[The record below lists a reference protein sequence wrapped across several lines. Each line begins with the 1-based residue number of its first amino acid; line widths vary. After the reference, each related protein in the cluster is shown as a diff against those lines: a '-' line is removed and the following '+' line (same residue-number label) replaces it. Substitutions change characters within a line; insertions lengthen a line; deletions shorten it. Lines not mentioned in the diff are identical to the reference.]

1 MRASKEDHWKALKL
15 GTFRLIDACGDGE
28 AVPITRVKAAALSKY
43 KAMHDLDSFIPV
55 DVLFDLELVFGVPIL
70 TEVLAKLHGKKL
82 VADERADA
90 ESCATALRDRLD
102 ALEDDIARLRLTAR
116 DALRDG
122 RVDAAEKVDLRRAID
137 QSRRALDDLE
147 GML

>member
-15 GTFRLIDACGDGE
+15 GTFRLIDACGDGQ

-43 KAMHDLDSFIPV
+43 KAMHEMESFIPI
-55 DVLFDLELVFGVPIL
+55 DVVFDLELIWGEPII
-70 TEVLAKLHGKKL
+70 TETLARLHGKKL

-90 ESCATALRDRLD
+90 ESCATALKDRLD

-116 DALRDG
+116 EALRDG
-122 RVDAAEKVDLRRAID
+122 RVDAGEKVEVRRAID
-137 QSRRALDDLE
+137 QARRALDDLE
-147 GML
+147 GLL